1 MGAEAVDQGSTSAPL
16 HGDQLLRCFE
26 EWAVTLAALRARAA
40 GLPDDEGEL
49 ACLRLAAVTLR
60 AYVALLEP
68 LLDEYPGPRAGR
80 C

>member
-1 MGAEAVDQGSTSAPL
+1 MGARSVDECSTPSSL
-16 HGDQLLRCFE
+16 HGDQLLRRFE
-26 EWAVTLAALRARAA
+26 DWAGTLAKMRARAQ

-68 LLDEYPGPRAGR
+68 VLDEYPGPRANR
-80 C
+80 Y